1 MSTVLPSGSVAG
13 ALAILMNPYYMR
25 TVLSEETH
33 ERLKWIKNEHERKVA
48 VLLTDIGLDFVDY
61 DVKIFEPPEP
71 VIGEIDLAFESG
83 NTLIL
88 VEVSA
93 GRNSISDKQWAFFSK
108 WANDQAIEKLRE
120 KIGKQ
125 SHAITRIHFHLRPPP
140 SNMGGPEAVGVARPG
155 SGNMICYK
163 DDFDRL
169 ASMVEHGGVI
179 KDNFVQALADD
190 PDSSSDARR
199 KLGINIGLGMSDH

>member
-1 MSTVLPSGSVAG
+1 M
-13 ALAILMNPYYMR
+13 YYMR
-25 TVLSEETH
+25 TVLNKETDEH
-33 ERLKWIKNEHERKVA
+33 WKWIKNEHERKVA
-48 VLLTDIGLDFVDY
+48 ILLANMGLDFVDY
-61 DVKIFEPPEP
+61 DVKILEPPEP
-71 VIGEIDLAFESG
+71 VIGEIDLVFESD

-108 WANDQAIEKLRE
+108 WTNYQAIEKLRE

-125 SHAITRIHFHLRPPP
+125 SHVITRIHFHLRPPP

-163 DDFDRL
+163 DGFDRL
-169 ASMVEHGGVI
+169 ASMVEHGDVV
-179 KDNFVQALADD
+179 KDDFMQALADD
-190 PDSSSDARR
+190 PDSSRDARG
-199 KLGINIGLGMSDH
+199 KLGINIGLGMWDH